1 MNKLILAL
9 SFCFLS
15 FSLFAK
21 DVVVDVSLTPAG
33 SFQIKSKKVKGKL
46 KRSGDKIVAD
56 GVKVSVKSL
65 KSGIEMRDKHM
76 FDRLEYKKHS
86 KIEIVKAIGQSGK
99 GKGIIKVRGVEKPF
113 AFTYKEMGKE
123 IEAKFKLNLKD
134 FQIKD
139 LRYMSV
145 GVEDIVT
152 ITAKLPVK

>member
-1 MNKLILAL
+1 MTKLIIALCLNLLAL
-9 SFCFLS
+9 NSY
-15 FSLFAK
+15 AK
-21 DVVVDVSLTPAG
+21 GVVVDVSLTPAG
-33 SFQIKSKKVKGKL
+33 SFQVKSSKVKGKL
-46 KRSGDKIVAD
+46 KRSGSQIIAD

-86 KIEIVKAIGQSGK
+86 KIEIVKAIGAGGK
-99 GKGIIKVRGVEKPF
+99 GKGIIKIRGVEKPF

-123 IEAKFKLNLKD
+123 IEATFKLNLKD

-145 GVEDIVT
+145 GVEDMIT
-152 ITAKLPVK
+152 ITANIPVK